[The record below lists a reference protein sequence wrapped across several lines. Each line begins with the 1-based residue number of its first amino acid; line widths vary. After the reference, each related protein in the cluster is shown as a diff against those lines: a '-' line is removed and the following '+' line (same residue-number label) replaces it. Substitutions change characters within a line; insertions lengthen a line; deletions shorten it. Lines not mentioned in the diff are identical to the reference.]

1 MKCFDFF
8 HFKITSF
15 LISWYFYI
23 ILIIWNWNETEFLD
37 PKMKPYIGVLKA
49 FLQWGFVLQAAL
61 LPALGKGTTSHPPET
76 QSSVGTRKKLLF
88 CHCILEKH
96 MAVQIHCIKTYLMA
110 LSTQKWVQS
119 LGFGGKKSTK
129 IIYSKS
135 QSLFIFF
142 KVDSSETLLM
152 RGFSVSY
159 TNTLQTLCQ
168 THNVHKR
175 SIKLAAR
182 IGCLPSIV
190 RCFETCYFT
199 FCSGIFCWG

>member
-61 LPALGKGTTSHPPET
+61 LPSLGKGTTSHPPET

-88 CHCILEKH
+88 SHCILEKH
-96 MAVQIHCIKTYLMA
+96 MAVQIQSIKIYLMA
-110 LSTQKWVQS
+110 LSTQSECKAWA
-119 LGFGGKKSTK
+119 LEGKNPPKLYTPNLNL
-129 IIYSKS
+129 Y
-135 QSLFIFF
+135 LFF
-142 KVDSSETLLM
+142 L
-152 RGFSVSY
+152 
-159 TNTLQTLCQ
+159 
-168 THNVHKR
+168 
-175 SIKLAAR
+175 KL
-182 IGCLPSIV
+182 ILP
-190 RCFETCYFT
+190 RHF
-199 FCSGIFCWG
+199 